1 MSLYAIAKR
10 EVDALS
16 TPTEQPPPEP
26 GGGPVGTAVL
36 EPAPPARPAGAV
48 PVGTPGVGQALS
60 SIGTYIPTE
69 VMATYLAILAAIP
82 SDRGPGFQWLMRCVS
97 LIF

>member
-26 GGGPVGTAVL
+26 GGGGPIATAVL
-36 EPAPPARPAGAV
+36 EPAASARAAGAV
-48 PVGTPGVGQALS
+48 PVGTTGVGQALS

-82 SDRGPGFQWLMRCVS
+82 
-97 LIF
+97 